1 MTDNEFFYWLQGFF
15 ELSGTQAP
23 LTRDQAECIH
33 RHIDLVRDH
42 CKTSA
47 QGPAHAARRL
57 PERIAGI
64 NALVEM
70 ITADNSGTDA
80 IAAMATKAI
89 RSNIHEQFV
98 HVIDPAAGDTEQQ
111 AKLNAIH
118 SGGGPTRPMGDP
130 VYRC

>member
-15 ELSGTQAP
+15 ELGGSQAP
-23 LTRDQAECIH
+23 LTHEQADCIH
-33 RHIDLVRDH
+33 RHIDLVREH
-42 CKTSA
+42 NRPAA
-47 QGPAHAARRL
+47 QGPVIAARL

-80 IAAMATKAI
+80 IAAVATQAI
-89 RSNIHEQFV
+89 RANIHAQFV
-98 HVIDPAAGDTEQQ
+98 HVIDTQAGGPEQQ
-111 AKLNAIH
+111 SALNKIH
-118 SGGGPTRPMGDP
+118 GGCQSTDGPP

>member
-1 MTDNEFFYWLQGFF
+1 MSDNEFFYWLQGFF
-15 ELSGTQAP
+15 ELSGSQAP
-23 LTRDQAECIH
+23 LTHEQAECIH
-33 RHIDLVRDH
+33 RHIDLVREH
-42 CKTSA
+42 NRPSA
-47 QGPAHAARRL
+47 QGPIIAARL

-89 RSNIHEQFV
+89 RANVHEQFV
-98 HVIDPAAGDTEQQ
+98 HVIDPAAGGPEQQ
-111 AKLNAIH
+111 AKLNATH
-118 SGGGPTRPMGDP
+118 SGSPDRPP